1 MPTTDKAAD
10 DLQAVLDKIASWPDP
25 FPAIGAQLHE
35 TILSAGPKLKPRLWY
50 GGCGYATGRSTPVVV
65 FVRVDDGVMSFGV
78 TEKGTSERE
87 DGSLLRPA
95 AWYVDEMDARTLDR
109 VAGLVRAAF
118 A

>member
-1 MPTTDKAAD
+1 MPTTD
-10 DLQAVLDKIASWPDP
+10 
-25 FPAIGAQLHE
+25 
-35 TILSAGPKLKPRLWY
+35 R
-50 GGCGYATGRSTPVVV
+50 
-65 FVRVDDGVMSFGV
+65 
-78 TEKGTSERE
+78 GTSERE